1 MKNFIALII
10 SFLLVSA
17 SAYASTLTTM
27 GAASCGEWEE
37 ARHSKDSP
45 SASALYEAWLVGD
58 LNGLAVATQVDF
70 LKDTN
75 IQSYFLWVD
84 NYCKSYPL
92 KDLSLAGF
100 RLSLEL
106 AAQMHK

>member
-1 MKNFIALII
+1 MKNFLVLII
-10 SFLLVSA
+10 LFLLA
-17 SAYASTLTTM
+17 SP
-27 GAASCGEWEE
+27 GA
-37 ARHSKDSP
+37 

>member
-1 MKNFIALII
+1 MKNTLMLII
-10 SFLLVSA
+10 FFLLASA
-17 SAYASTLTTM
+17 SAYASAVTTM
-27 GAASCGEWEE
+27 GAASCGEWVE
-37 ARHSKDSP
+37 ARHNKDSP

-70 LKDTN
+70 LKDIN
-75 IQSYFLWVD
+75 IQSLFLWVD
-84 NYCKSYPL
+84 NYCKSNPL

-106 AAQMHK
+106 TAQMHK

>member
-1 MKNFIALII
+1 MQNLFALIFFI
-10 SFLLVSA
+10 LLASVSA
-17 SAYASTLTTM
+17 HASALTTM
-27 GAASCGEWEE
+27 GAASCREWEE
-37 ARHSKDSP
+37 VRHSKDSA

-70 LKDTN
+70 LKNTN

-84 NYCKSYPL
+84 NYCKSNPL

-100 RLSLEL
+100 SLSLDL
-106 AAQMHK
+106 IAKMRK